1 MNKKIRKVLPSNKQ
15 EAYIHSL
22 ICKIYAAPSDVN
34 NYLELSTYLIENNSP
49 EQALELLQKAK
60 ACTNDDTSS
69 LDYNIAICF
78 YMLGD
83 YQAAGKI
90 LDSMPNDDAT
100 LYQKALVAIK
110 SGQYAKA
117 LAYAITIK
125 KPSMR
130 TYELIGDCWLSQ
142 GKLVEARLEYK
153 KIEASIRSAKI
164 NFLLGVTYFPED
176 RAEAEKYFERSKKQ
190 DAKYFYS
197 AKKQYNSIVNMIK
210 K

>member
-22 ICKIYAAPSDVN
+22 ICKIDAAPSDVN

-90 LDSMPNDDAT
+90 LDSMPNNDAT

-164 NFLLGVTYFPED
+164 NFYWVLPTFLKIELKQKNILNVRKSRMKNIFIQLRNNIIRLL
-176 RAEAEKYFERSKKQ
+176 
-190 DAKYFYS
+190 
-197 AKKQYNSIVNMIK
+197 I
-210 K
+210 